1 MNKKNNNKYSVILP
15 TYNEREN
22 LPIIVFLILEMAEK
36 NELDFEII
44 IVEDNSPDKTY
55 EVALEL

>member
-1 MNKKNNNKYSVILP
+1 VILP

-36 NELDFEII
+36 NELDFEIV

>member
-1 MNKKNNNKYSVILP
+1 MNRYSIILP

-22 LPIIVFLILEMAEK
+22 LPIITELIMEQSRQ
-36 NELDFEII
+36 NNIDIELV
-44 IVEDNSPDKTY
+44 IVEDNSPDGTY